1 MRVSQIWFLS
11 VRFFIK
17 IGLFFYTKKTRVN
30 GLENIPK
37 KGAVL
42 FAINHPN
49 GLLDPLVVTTHNPR
63 INFFLVRAAAFKKS
77 FIKKILES
85 LNLMPIYRIRDGIQQ
100 LSNNEEIFNKCYK
113 ILERKDTLV
122 IFPEGTHNRK
132 RTARPLSKGFTRII
146 SGALEKFPDL
156 DIAVIPVGITY
167 QNASVFPSK
176 VCINYGKPINSKNIF
191 DNNPKAKSIN
201 ILKKEVSDQLK
212 TLSVHIE
219 DDENYNATLSKLNKA
234 QVDFTEV
241 DLVNKMIQENSFPKE
256 KEKAKNYLK
265 PLYYLAMINTFFAYL
280 FWKKIYKKIDEI
292 EFVDTF
298 RFALNL
304 FIYPFFYLLQTV
316 FVSFLFGR
324 EIGLIYLISSLLIVL
339 LYTKL
344 SPTPTESHLE

>member
-1 MRVSQIWFLS
+1 MRISQTWFLS
-11 VRFFIK
+11 VRYFIK
-17 IGLFFYTKKTRVN
+17 IGLFFYTKQTKVN

-132 RTARPLSKGFTRII
+132 RTARPLSKGFTRIV

-156 DIAVIPVGITY
+156 DIAVIPVGLTY
-167 QNASVFPSK
+167 QNASIFPSK
-176 VCINYGKPINSKNIF
+176 VCVNYGSPINTRNIF
-191 DNNPKAKSIN
+191 DANTKAKSIN
-201 ILKKEVSDQLK
+201 ILKKEVSNQLEK
-212 TLSVHIE
+212 LSVHIT
-219 DDENYNATLSKLNKA
+219 DDENYNNVLSKLNKA

-241 DLVNKMIQENSFPKE
+241 DIVNKMIQENSFPKE
-256 KEKAKNYLK
+256 KKKAINFVK
-265 PLYYLAMINTFFAYL
+265 PLYYLIVLNSIIPMLI
-280 FWKKIYKKIDEI
+280 WKKISKKIDEI

-298 RFALNL
+298 RFAINL
-304 FIYPFFYLLQTV
+304 FVFPIFYLLQTC
-316 FVSFLFGR
+316 FVGFFYNAKTAF
-324 EIGLIYLISSLLIVL
+324 IYLIFSLLLVFI
-339 LYTKL
+339 YSKF
-344 SPTPTESHLE
+344 SPTNTEIN